1 MSRKRPTI
9 DLNEADAEELEQ
21 IEGISAERARLIVD
35 YREEN
40 GPFHS
45 WDDLARVGGIA
56 APLVAEIRAHA
67 TLGDLAGDSG
77 DHTAGEPDELL
88 EPDLQVETLTALA
101 QLDLEASAAYEL
113 CAEYIADRELRAQLL
128 GFRSDHQ
135 RHVRDLN
142 QLIGELHGHPLPLDA
157 DVRESVLLKLVG
169 AVSALGLKPAI
180 LSMLATEQ
188 LTNATYENALELPID
203 ADTIA
208 VLERNFADEQRH
220 LRALD
225 ALSTRAWL
233 NEEEEEEEPF
243 PPDLP

>member
-9 DLNEADAEELEQ
+9 DINEADAEELEQ
-21 IEGISAERARLIVD
+21 IEGISTERARLIVE

-56 APLVAEIRAHA
+56 APLVAEIRAQA
-67 TLGDLAGDSG
+67 TLGDLAAGADQDAG
-77 DHTAGEPDELL
+77 GEPEELL
-88 EPDLQVETLTALA
+88 EPDLQLETLTALA
-101 QLDLEASAAYEL
+101 QLDLEAAAAYEL
-113 CAEYIADRELRAQLL
+113 CAEYIVDRELRAQLL
-128 GFRSDHQ
+128 GCRSDHQ

-142 QLIGELHGHPLPLDA
+142 QLIADLEGEPLPLDA
-157 DVRESVLLKLVG
+157 DVHDSVLLKLVG

-188 LTNATYENALELPID
+188 LTNASYENALELPID
-203 ADTIA
+203 AETIA

-220 LRALD
+220 VRALD